1 VSSTGGTGAVSG
13 DDSSPPGRVLRRFQ
27 LKDDETVWAD
37 VAGQHVF
44 ESFSRVRPKLNGAA
58 FSEVRWDV
66 LPGPVREEATV
77 LAPLS
82 PEVVRKVR
90 RRLRAQGVRI

>member
-1 VSSTGGTGAVSG
+1 M
-13 DDSSPPGRVLRRFQ
+13 
-27 LKDDETVWAD
+27 WAD

-58 FSEVRWDV
+58 FSEVRWEV
-66 LPGPVREEATV
+66 LSGPVREEATV
-77 LAPLS
+77 LTPLS